1 MNNIGNTIREGLMKR
16 VEAMAKNNA
25 RKEEFVKR
33 RARVIQDIEEAR
45 NIWKTTLKQLPKQEF

>member
-16 VEAMAKNNA
+16 VEAMAKHNA
-25 RKEEFVKR
+25 RKEEFVKT

>member
-1 MNNIGNTIREGLMKR
+1 MKR
-16 VEAMAKNNA
+16 VEAMAKHNA
-25 RKEEFVKR
+25 RKEEFVKT